1 MKIRR
6 MSWAAGLAAC
16 LALLCVACQSNPP
29 LRGGAGLAT
38 AGGDATVMAGALPLC
53 TACGQIEYSAK
64 CCQPGQPLCAKCG
77 LAKGSPGCCRIEK
90 DSVTRVA
97 LCTACGQF
105 KGSPECC
112 ASGQVLCT
120 KCKLVKG
127 SPGCCKIESGTR

>member
-6 MSWAAGLAAC
+6 MSVAAGLAAC
-16 LALLCVACQSNPP
+16 LALLCVACQSQP
-29 LRGGAGLAT
+29 T

-97 LCTACGQF
+97 LCTGCGQF

-127 SPGCCKIESGTR
+127 SPGCCKIASATR

>member
-6 MSWAAGLAAC
+6 LTAVAGLTAC
-16 LALLCVACQSNPP
+16 LTLLCVACQSQP
-29 LRGGAGLAT
+29 T

-64 CCQPGQPLCAKCG
+64 CCQPGQPLCAKGG

-90 DSVTRVA
+90 DSVTPVA
-97 LCTACGQF
+97 LCTGCGQF

-127 SPGCCKIESGTR
+127 SPGCCKIASATR

>member
-1 MKIRR
+1 MKIRGSIQS
-6 MSWAAGLAAC
+6 MGLASC
-16 LALLCVACQSNPP
+16 LAILCVACQSQP
-29 LRGGAGLAT
+29 T

-53 TACGQIEYSAK
+53 TGCGQIEYSAL
-64 CCQPGQPLCAKCG
+64 CCQPGRPLCTKCG

-90 DSVTRVA
+90 DSVTPVA
-97 LCTACGQF
+97 LCTGCGQL
-105 KGSPECC
+105 KGTDLCC

>member
-6 MSWAAGLAAC
+6 MSVAAGLTAC
-16 LALLCVACQSNPP
+16 LALWCVACQSQP
-29 LRGGAGLAT
+29 T

-53 TACGQIEYSAK
+53 TGCGQIEYSAL

-97 LCTACGQF
+97 LCTGCGQF
-105 KGSPECC
+105 KGSEKCC

-120 KCKLVKG
+120 KCKLVKS
-127 SPGCCKIESGTR
+127 SPGCCKIASATR